1 MLRNCSDISQDTV
14 RTYLQSIGRYPL
26 LTGVKEIELGKQVQ
40 TMMPL
45 LELPTGELTPEQ
57 RFLVK
62 KGQRAKQSLINA
74 NLRLVVSIAK
84 KYQKHGLELLDLIQ
98 EGAIGLNRAVEK
110 FDPTKGYKF
119 STYATWWIRQAVTRA
134 IHQQARTIRLPIHV
148 IEKLNKIRKVAE
160 VFQREH
166 KRRPTLEELAEVFE
180 MKPEALSLLLQRS
193 LEATSLNK
201 LVGHD
206 KDHELVDLLQSDETP
221 EKILERNF
229 QKEQI
234 KQMLAGLTDQQQRV
248 VSLRF
253 GLDDG
258 QTRTLAEVGRM
269 MNISRER
276 ARQIQNGALRRL
288 RKQVSA

>member
-1 MLRNCSDISQDTV
+1 MLRNFSDISQDTV

-40 TMMPL
+40 AMMPL
-45 LELPTGELTPEQ
+45 LEMPASELTPEQ
-57 RFLVK
+57 RYLVK

-166 KRRPTLEELAEVFE
+166 RRRPTLEELAEVFE

>member
-1 MLRNCSDISQDTV
+1 MLRNFSDISQDTV

-45 LELPTGELTPEQ
+45 LELPASELTPEQ
-57 RFLVK
+57 RYLIK

-166 KRRPTLEELAEVFE
+166 RRRPTLEELAEVFE

>member
-1 MLRNCSDISQDTV
+1 MWLCCEISQISPKT
-14 RTYLQSIGRYPL
+14 LSGRYPL

-40 TMMPL
+40 AMMPL
-45 LELPTGELTPEQ
+45 LETPTNELTPEQ
-57 RFLVK
+57 RFVVK

-166 KRRPTLEELAEVFE
+166 RRRPTLEELAQVFE

-206 KDHELVDLLQSDETP
+206 KDHELVDLLQADETP
-221 EKILERNF
+221 EKILERNS

-234 KQMLAGLTDQQQRV
+234 KQMLAGLTEQQQRV
-248 VSLRF
+248 VALRF